1 MSDDYRIE
9 QLEKDVT
16 EVKKDIKDIMRNHL
30 PHLGKELSGL
40 KSRVSIF
47 GLFNIRVRIIFFF
60 RLWLLQ
66 ELSA

>member
-30 PHLGKELSGL
+30 PHLGEELSGL

-47 GLFNIRVRIIFFF
+47 GAII
-60 RLWLLQ
+60 LLA
-66 ELSA
+66 LAAILRTLL

>member
-47 GLFNIRVRIIFFF
+47 GAII
-60 RLWLLQ
+60 LLA
-66 ELSA
+66 LAAILRTLL